1 MASWRSAALGS
12 VSQRWS
18 QAGVGEYPKAA
29 VFIEVDHDGLAGA
42 TAQQEGH
49 DAVVAGGGMALAAGL
64 AVDHQGAC
72 GTGRACRGTRLMD
85 RGVGHGHIFA
95 RGCDSPACEG

>member
-12 VSQRWS
+12 VSQRWG

-49 DAVVAGGGMALAAGL
+49 DAVVTGGGVALAAGP
-64 AVDHQGAC
+64 AVDHQ
-72 GTGRACRGTRLMD
+72 
-85 RGVGHGHIFA
+85 
-95 RGCDSPACEG
+95 

>member
-12 VSQRWS
+12 VSQRWG

-49 DAVVAGGGMALAAGL
+49 DAVVAGGGVALAAGP
-64 AVDHQGAC
+64 AVDHQ
-72 GTGRACRGTRLMD
+72 
-85 RGVGHGHIFA
+85 
-95 RGCDSPACEG
+95 

>member
-72 GTGRACRGTRLMD
+72 GTGRACSGTRLMD

-95 RGCDSPACEG
+95 MGCDSPACEG

>member
-72 GTGRACRGTRLMD
+72 GTGRACSGTRLMD

-95 RGCDSPACEG
+95 RECDSPACEG